1 MPSAT
6 SNRKKARRTPPPE
19 NDSLDL
25 LEIIF
30 RQRWL
35 IGFLTVL
42 GLIAGVA
49 YAMNAQVWYQ
59 SQAKLLIAERTA
71 GLGGSSDTTGTGI
84 VEEDM
89 LANHIELISS
99 RMIVQRALESNGLT
113 DLESIQSHLNEN
125 VDAADFVIDQLDI
138 VKGGSG
144 SAKTA
149 RSLNIALSH
158 TDPDDAKL
166 LLTAVMK
173 EYEKFIVAQIEQVMG
188 RANELIQEAKTDVE
202 SSLAAAEQERL
213 KSRQDAPLFF
223 QGEGSSNVYQD
234 RFRRLKEELLDL
246 DIQES
251 TLRTR
256 LDRVDVVLKELESS
270 TDPIDHL
277 DKLALIDSESL
288 ERLGLFA
295 GLQMNSA
302 NTAEFRAAMP
312 AKMEEAR
319 TQFTH
324 LLSLNSEKQRL
335 NAVFG
340 PGHPKV
346 QEIESEITLV
356 KQFLQ
361 DNQGLSNPD
370 GLFADTTLTPEGL
383 LKAYTGFLQHD
394 LAALAERR
402 KELDYLAADAEV
414 KAKELIEYELR
425 DLVLQKNIERQEAL
439 FDAVVQQLRDLKTA
453 QGLSGYLYEFLEV
466 PRLGE
471 QVWPKLPLCGAGGLL
486 LGLCCGLALA
496 LGSDVRDG
504 RFRSAAELD
513 EAIGLTNL
521 GRVGKMDSIDRGIEG
536 LISSELTPNAEAF
549 RLGRTM
555 MLMDI
560 KSGNLKTIGF
570 TSPMQGDGK
579 STIMANFAISFAQVD
594 LKVLVIDADLR
605 RPTVHRYFSVAKKI
619 GLCDLLEGE
628 ATIEESIKETAVENV
643 SVITAGSTT
652 KLPTELLQSERL
664 DQILDHLRDDFDVI
678 LIDLPPVLAVSDP
691 IVVLP
696 RLDGS
701 VLVVRVARARRDEVL
716 NTMRRIKES
725 GGNFVGWM
733 LNSFGAGAKFDSA
746 GGYSG
751 YYESDYTRATGKNGR
766 NKGGAEIEGRAKA
779 SRKMAAS
786 KRALDDESS

>member
-1 MPSAT
+1 MAKSSTTSRRGAT
-6 SNRKKARRTPPPE
+6 R
-19 NDSLDL
+19 NDADTLDI
-25 LEIIF
+25 LEVLG

-35 IGFLTVL
+35 ISFLAVL
-42 GLIAGVA
+42 GLIAGIF
-49 YAMNAQVWYQ
+49 YALNAPIWYE
-59 SQAKLLIAERTA
+59 SKAKLLIAERTA
-71 GLGGSSDTTGTGI
+71 GLGGGGSTTGTGN
-84 VEEDM
+84 VEEDT
-89 LANHIELISS
+89 LANHIELIAS
-99 RMIVQRALESNGLT
+99 RMIVGQALQANGLLE
-113 DLESIQSHLNEN
+113 LESIQPHLSPST
-125 VDAADFVIDQLDI
+125 DSIDYVIDHLEI

-144 SAKTA
+144 AAKTA
-149 RSLNIALSH
+149 RSLNIAFAH
-158 TDPDDAKL
+158 TDADDAQL
-166 LLTAVMK
+166 VLTAVMK
-173 EYEKFIVAQIEQVMG
+173 EYEKFIVAQVEQVMG
-188 RANELIQEAKTDVE
+188 RANELVQEAKRDVE
-202 SSLAAAEQERL
+202 KSLAEAEQEQL
-213 KSRQDAPLFF
+213 AARQQAPLFF

-234 RFRRLKEELLDL
+234 RFRRLQDELLEL

-256 LDRVDVVLKELESS
+256 LERVDVVLTEMENS
-270 TDPIDHL
+270 TDPIDNL

-319 TQFTH
+319 TQFTR
-324 LLSLNSEKQRL
+324 LLELNSEKQRL
-335 NAVFG
+335 SAIFG

-346 QEIESEITLV
+346 QETESEITLV

-361 DNQGLSNPD
+361 DNQDLTNPE
-370 GLFADTTLTPEGL
+370 GLFSDTTLTPEGL

-394 LAALAERR
+394 LAALSERR
-402 KELDYLAADAEV
+402 KELEFLTADAET

-439 FDAVVQQLRDLKTA
+439 FDGIVQQLRELDTA
-453 QGLSGYLYEFLEV
+453 SGLSGYLYEFLEV

-471 QVWPKLPLCGAGGLL
+471 QVWPKLPICAAAGLL
-486 LGLCCGLALA
+486 LGLSVGLALA
-496 LGSDVRDG
+496 FGSDVRDG
-504 RFRSAAELD
+504 RFRSAAELHN
-513 EAIGLTNL
+513 AVGLPNL
-521 GRVGKMDSIDRGIEG
+521 GSVGKMNSIDRGIDG
-536 LISSELTPNAEAF
+536 LISSELSPDAEAF

-560 KSGNLKTIGF
+560 KAGNLKTIGF

-579 STIMANFAISFAQVD
+579 STIMSNFAVSFAQVD
-594 LKVLVIDADLR
+594 LKVLIIDADLR
-605 RPTVHRYFSVAKKI
+605 RPSVHRYFSVGKDL
-619 GLCDLLEGE
+619 GLCEILEGNTEPTE
-628 ATIEESIKETAVENV
+628 AIKPTDIENV
-643 SVITAGSTT
+643 SVITSGGKTQVPA
-652 KLPTELLQSERL
+652 ELLQSDRFDAML
-664 DQILDHLRDDFDVI
+664 DELKSDYDII

-691 IVVLP
+691 VVVLP

-733 LNSFGAGAKFDSA
+733 LNAFGAGSKFDGA

-751 YYESDYTRATGKNGR
+751 YYESDYTKNTPRNGR
-766 NKGGAEIEGRAKA
+766 SNGKTGGSSTGRPPRTRRLGDGKGAK
-779 SRKMAAS
+779 
-786 KRALDDESS
+786 